1 MDGFEPK
8 KLALLRIWQILQVY
22 SDCDHPLKQ
31 EDIADLLRK
40 DYGIVLERKAIS
52 RNLSL
57 LKEAGAEIASGR
69 TGSYLCCRDF
79 EDAELHLLIDSVLS
93 SKYITASH
101 SKSLIDR
108 ICALSSKYFK
118 ASVRHIHSVNDWGK
132 TDNQALFYNIEM
144 IDDAIEQGFQIHYDY
159 NKYGVDKK
167 PHKSSDQFVSPYQ
180 MLLHNQR
187 YYGVQQL
194 LGQHGVSPLGQNH
207 QHADRRQKSH
217 TAAQHPRLRKR
228 HQLQRAFLGDAVYV
242 YGHTGAH
249 RISGGHRHCRS
260 DHGLVRR
267 RCEADRSRRE
277 RQGAGVTESQ
287 PQRHDALGNAIY
299 RIYRGDGTRIAARK
313 NTHGTGK
320 GTRKIQYVIFLLVYS
335 TYPPIS
341 T

>member
-8 KLALLRIWQILQVY
+8 KLALLHIWQILQVY
-22 SDCDHPLKQ
+22 SDYDHPLKQ

-40 DYGIVLERKAIS
+40 DYGIALERKAIS

-57 LKEAGAEIASGR
+57 LKEAGVEIASGR

-167 PHKSSDQFVSPYQ
+167 LHKSSHQFVSPYQ

-187 YYGVQQL
+187 YYLMAYSNYWGNMVFHRLDRITNMQITDKKATPLRSIPGFENGINYKELSSAMPYMYTDTSEHIEFLADIGIVDQIMDWFGADVKLTEAAENGRVQVAL
-194 LGQHGVSPLGQNH
+194 KASPSAMMYWAMQYIGH
-207 QHADRRQKSH
+207 VEV
-217 TAAQHPRLRKR
+217 TAPASLREKIR
-228 HQLQRAFLGDAVYV
+228 TALEK
-242 YGHTGAH
+242 
-249 RISGGHRHCRS
+249 
-260 DHGLVRR
+260 GL
-267 RCEADRSRRE
+267 EK
-277 RQGAGVTESQ
+277 
-287 PQRHDALGNAIY
+287 Y
-299 RIYRGDGTRIAARK
+299 
-313 NTHGTGK
+313 NT
-320 GTRKIQYVIFLLVYS
+320 
-335 TYPPIS
+335 
-341 T
+341 

>member
-22 SDCDHPLKQ
+22 SDYDHPLKQ

-167 PHKSSDQFVSPYQ
+167 LHKSSHQFVSPYQ

-187 YYGVQQL
+187 YYLMAYSNYWGNMVFHRLDRITNMQIADKKATPLRSIPGFENGINYKELSSAMPYMYTDTPEHIEFLADIGIVDQIMDWFGADVKLTEAAENGRVQ
-194 LGQHGVSPLGQNH
+194 VSLKASPSAMMHWAMQYIGYIEV
-207 QHADRRQKSH
+207 
-217 TAAQHPRLRKR
+217 TAPASLREKIR
-228 HQLQRAFLGDAVYV
+228 TALEK
-242 YGHTGAH
+242 
-249 RISGGHRHCRS
+249 
-260 DHGLVRR
+260 GL
-267 RCEADRSRRE
+267 EK
-277 RQGAGVTESQ
+277 
-287 PQRHDALGNAIY
+287 Y
-299 RIYRGDGTRIAARK
+299 
-313 NTHGTGK
+313 NT
-320 GTRKIQYVIFLLVYS
+320 
-335 TYPPIS
+335 
-341 T
+341 